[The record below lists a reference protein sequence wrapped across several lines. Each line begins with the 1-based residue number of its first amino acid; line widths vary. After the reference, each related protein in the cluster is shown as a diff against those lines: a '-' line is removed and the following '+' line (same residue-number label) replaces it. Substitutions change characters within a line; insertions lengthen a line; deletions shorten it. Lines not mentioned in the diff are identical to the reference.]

1 MSDHK
6 QRPSM
11 DADAEAPALVRAT
24 PSQLLEP
31 NTVGPSPGQCHCAGC
46 HGRLRAGQHVGLYAY
61 RLTEASR
68 WDIAR
73 LYCRECA
80 PDRLVGPTL
89 GAAEVLVT
97 GTLGTVSYPAR
108 QSHRLCVAEVL
119 TRRVS
124 PPMEGT
130 RP

>member
-1 MSDHK
+1 MRRGGSSSH
-6 QRPSM
+6 S
-11 DADAEAPALVRAT
+11 
-24 PSQLLEP
+24 S
-31 NTVGPSPGQCHCAGC
+31 NTRLTCTVVTSYRLNLR
-46 HGRLRAGQHVGLYAY
+46 GRLRAGQHVGLYAY
-61 RLTEASR
+61 RLAEASR

-73 LYCRECA
+73 LYCHRCA

-89 GAAEVLVT
+89 GAAEVLMT

-124 PPMEGT
+124 PPTEGT